1 MRFGLYLATL
11 ALGTCGLA
19 CSMGNPEFDRNSMG
33 DDVADGSDGTT
44 VGDEVGTGS
53 GDATTSST
61 APDTTETTDTTDG
74 NDTTDMVD
82 TTDTDVMVC
91 LSSLPGGD
99 CGDCISTMCCFD
111 NQNCYDPDFPCG
123 CLVNCMLFEGKLL
136 AECLIQPCVGASLE
150 AQDSADLVINC
161 ALGTCLDFCG

>member
-61 APDTTETTDTTDG
+61 APDTTATTDTT
-74 NDTTDMVD
+74 
-82 TTDTDVMVC
+82 TTDT
-91 LSSLPGGD
+91 
-99 CGDCISTMCCFD
+99 T
-111 NQNCYDPDFPCG
+111 
-123 CLVNCMLFEGKLL
+123 
-136 AECLIQPCVGASLE
+136 
-150 AQDSADLVINC
+150 
-161 ALGTCLDFCG
+161 